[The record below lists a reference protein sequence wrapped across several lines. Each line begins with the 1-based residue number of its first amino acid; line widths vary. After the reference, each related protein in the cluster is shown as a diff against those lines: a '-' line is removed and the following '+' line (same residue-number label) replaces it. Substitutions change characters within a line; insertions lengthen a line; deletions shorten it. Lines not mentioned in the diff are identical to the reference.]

1 MKVLITGIAGMI
13 GFHTAQKLSAE
24 GWDVVGVDN
33 FNPYYNPDL
42 KEDRAAILRDIG
54 VSILRAD
61 IQNFDKH
68 VESNTIMDDVDVV
81 LHLAAYAN
89 PRHSFEEPQHYID
102 TNITGT
108 QRIIEVLQRKN
119 IPCVY
124 ASSSCVMHGQPL
136 PWNEHDR
143 PAHQNNPYGWSK
155 RSNECQFMH
164 STLPRSMGL
173 RFFTV
178 YGPYGRPDMALFK
191 FTDKIVKGEPIDLYN
206 FGDMKRDF
214 TYVGD
219 IVDGIEIVLNKIVED
234 TDSYHEIYNIGYG
247 QQVQLLDF
255 VDHIEK
261 NLDRKAIRNLVP
273 AHPADTPETWSDT
286 TKLQQ
291 LGYKPTTPISEGVEK
306 FVSWYKEYYKVN

>member
-1 MKVLITGIAGMI
+1 
-13 GFHTAQKLSAE
+13 
-24 GWDVVGVDN
+24 
-33 FNPYYNPDL
+33 
-42 KEDRAAILRDIG
+42 
-54 VSILRAD
+54 
-61 IQNFDKH
+61 
-68 VESNTIMDDVDVV
+68 
-81 LHLAAYAN
+81 
-89 PRHSFEEPQHYID
+89 
-102 TNITGT
+102 
-108 QRIIEVLQRKN
+108 
-119 IPCVY
+119 
-124 ASSSCVMHGQPL
+124 
-136 PWNEHDR
+136 
-143 PAHQNNPYGWSK
+143 
-155 RSNECQFMH
+155 
-164 STLPRSMGL
+164 MGL